1 MFKEL
6 APVLRH
12 RAVLMTI
19 TSTEDDQIRVNVVP
33 KKLKDDENK
42 ALTTPLTVTGAA
54 EELDAELGQTLVDFV
69 GSHLQL
75 KNTLVQVSR
84 CTSNAGKCAL
94 GSRYC
99 TQFPEF
105 AELFVL
111 KSRTESD
118 ARKKDSV
125 IFVLISRTNFSR
137 KFGVDLGTTVTLSSF
152 IAWDS
157 SGIYIP
163 GFKCSATVGQ
173 TLDEF
178 LLAVRT
184 LGWRLLQLEDTGKLD
199 GSTPIR

>member
-84 CTSNAGKCAL
+84 CTQMPENALSGPDTAL
-94 GSRYC
+94 NSRICRAAC
-99 TQFPEF
+99 TQIP
-105 AELFVL
+105 
-111 KSRTESD
+111 D
-118 ARKKDSV
+118 RKRCKQ
-125 IFVLISRTNFSR
+125 
-137 KFGVDLGTTVTLSSF
+137 KG
-152 IAWDS
+152 
-157 SGIYIP
+157 
-163 GFKCSATVGQ
+163 
-173 TLDEF
+173 
-178 LLAVRT
+178 
-184 LGWRLLQLEDTGKLD
+184 
-199 GSTPIR
+199 

>member
-75 KNTLVQVSR
+75 KNTLVQ
-84 CTSNAGKCAL
+84 AKADMDAAAKAA
-94 GSRYC
+94 
-99 TQFPEF
+99 Q
-105 AELFVL
+105 AE
-111 KSRTESD
+111 
-118 ARKKDSV
+118 ARAKTK
-125 IFVLISRTNFSR
+125 
-137 KFGVDLGTTVTLSSF
+137 
-152 IAWDS
+152 
-157 SGIYIP
+157 
-163 GFKCSATVGQ
+163 
-173 TLDEF
+173 
-178 LLAVRT
+178 
-184 LGWRLLQLEDTGKLD
+184 
-199 GSTPIR
+199 TPP

>member
-75 KNTLVQVSR
+75 KNTLVQ
-84 CTSNAGKCAL
+84 AKADMDAAAKAA
-94 GSRYC
+94 
-99 TQFPEF
+99 Q
-105 AELFVL
+105 AE
-111 KSRTESD
+111 
-118 ARKKDSV
+118 ARAKTKTPPQEE
-125 IFVLISRTNFSR
+125 TN
-137 KFGVDLGTTVTLSSF
+137 GTTASKPPEQPVKPAEPVQPPRPKTASLF
-152 IAWDS
+152 DMPAE
-157 SGIYIP
+157 P
-163 GFKCSATVGQ
+163 PREAVVQPETE
-173 TLDEF
+173 DEDDI
-178 LLAVRT
+178 LAEIKDD
-184 LGWRLLQLEDTGKLD
+184 GAEEEEEQEDVAD
-199 GSTPIR
+199 AA